1 MLEIN
6 DIRWNDHYH
15 YLIYTIS
22 FESSARNSHCS
33 VKDIHDGDDN
43 SGNLQVAR
51 IIHLAQF

>member
-22 FESSARNSHCS
+22 FESSARNSNCS
-33 VKDIHDGDDN
+33 VKDIHDGVDN
-43 SGNLQVAR
+43 SCNLQVAR